1 MSGQTENYLALMQL
15 PIVQKL
21 LKKNRELK
29 QKNKALKAVLYN
41 FNLIFD
47 FKEEKQKKNKKLRTK
62 IKTETEEP
70 TLCDTLTDDDD
81 VVFVCSHSE
90 DGDEAAPEVVN
101 LVSDEEEEEEEE
113 EVLADVKPNIQIKL
127 EEPVTEEV
135 EEEEEEEEEEEAE
148 EETATPAA
156 QQPEEEEEE
165 EEEEEDQP
173 EIPAAKE
180 GASGGTLGSPEP
192 EEEEGSV
199 FEITIKG
206 KTYYTDDDKNGA
218 IYSILEDEDVG
229 PQVGVFK
236 DGVPKFTK
244 K

>member
-1 MSGQTENYLALMQL
+1 MSEQTENYLALMQL

-21 LKKNRELK
+21 LKKNADLK
-29 QKNKALKAVLYN
+29 QKNKALKSVLYN

-47 FKEEKQKKNKKLRTK
+47 FKQEPSKKNKKLKTRV
-62 IKTETEEP
+62 KTEAEEP

-90 DGDEAAPEVVN
+90 NNDADETQVIN
-101 LVSDEEEEEEEE
+101 LVSDEEDEGEE
-113 EVLADVKPNIQIKL
+113 EVLEDAIPNIQIKL
-127 EEPVTEEV
+127 EETVSAIPD
-135 EEEEEEEEEEEAE
+135 EEEEEEEAE
-148 EETATPAA
+148 EEEA
-156 QQPEEEEEE
+156 EEEEADAEE
-165 EEEEEDQP
+165 EEADAEEEDQP
-173 EIPAAKE
+173 EIPATKE
-180 GASGGTLGSPEP
+180 GVTE

-206 KTYYTDDDKNGA
+206 TSYYTDDDKNGI